1 MTYVRFFIWYA
12 VSNCQSGQV
21 SGGIVWAS
29 LFMKSLSHVQCQSF
43 MQIIPIWI
51 WDHTRKLYR
60 DPLYYWT
67 KLDFHDASTLYYS
80 VFILFLIINLLKY
93 HGQGRRSFLTTVKLV
108 QWSHFYLVNCNA
120 IIPRSVNTRFGAD
133 FKILSFLQDYLQLFK
148 GLIKLALWIP
158 TGSNA

>member
-1 MTYVRFFIWYA
+1 MSDSFIWYA

-80 VFILFLIINLLKY
+80 VFILLLIINLLKY
-93 HGQGRRSFLTTVKLV
+93 HGQGRRLFNNCEARTVISFLCKLKCNYCTVGKHLD
-108 QWSHFYLVNCNA
+108 A
-120 IIPRSVNTRFGAD
+120 E
-133 FKILSFLQDYLQLFK
+133 FKILSFLQDYLQLLK
-148 GLIKLALWIP
+148 ASLNLP
-158 TGSNA
+158 Y